1 MDRRLR
7 DEDGVGEVG
16 HQPLTVARLLLH
28 RARRA
33 AAAVLGLLAAGCSV
47 SQPAVPLRDFAA
59 GELASVRSF
68 AAAEAAEGAAE
79 NLALVLNVQAQCELL
94 LGQGDAARANFV
106 RAGQIMG
113 SWSTGSGE
121 AAAAILGSESS
132 KTWKG
137 DPYEKAMNAFY
148 VAWCFLQKGEPDNA
162 RAACKRGILAD
173 AEVGDERFQADN
185 ALLFWMAGRMS
196 RLLGSGDADGYFK
209 EAQQAHRFALEH
221 GARGEAG
228 AQPIVDPARGNL
240 VVLCECGMGPEKY
253 GDGAD
258 KELARY
264 RSRFHPAVRARLSVD
279 GKPVGPSAL
288 LVDVDY
294 QARTLGGTAMEG
306 IRKGKAV
313 FKTASTVAGIVLLD
327 QAMRSHSNHRQA
339 SQTQAIVGGALLL
352 AGVLTSTSAD
362 VRHWPTL
369 PSSVQAITADVPP
382 GPHRIEVEFLD
393 ASGRSLADMRQ
404 VRDVVVPATGECWQL
419 FRSLPMPA
427 TAAPLP

>member
-1 MDRRLR
+1 M
-7 DEDGVGEVG
+7 GSPFPSV
-16 HQPLTVARLLLH
+16 
-28 RARRA
+28 ARRA
-33 AAAVLGLLAAGCSV
+33 AAAALFALAAGCAV
-47 SQPAVPLRDFAA
+47 SQPAVPLRDFTA
-59 GELASVRSF
+59 GDLASVRSF

-79 NLALVLNVQAQCELL
+79 NLALVLNVQAQCDLL
-94 LGQGDAARANFV
+94 LGQADAARDGFV

-113 SWSTGSGE
+113 SWATGSGE
-121 AAAAILGSESS
+121 AAGAILGSESS

-173 AEVGDERFQADN
+173 AEVGDERYQADN

-196 RLLGSGDADGYFK
+196 RLLGAGDAGDYYK

-221 GARGEAG
+221 GARGEPG
-228 AQPIVDPARGNL
+228 AAPIADPARGNL

-253 GDGAD
+253 ADGAD
-258 KELARY
+258 KELARF
-264 RSRFHPAVRARLSVD
+264 RPRFHPAVRARLSVD
-279 GKPVGPSAL
+279 GKPVGPTSL

-306 IRKGKAV
+306 IRKGKAA
-313 FKTASTVAGIVLLD
+313 FKTASTVAGVVLLD
-327 QAMRSHSNHRQA
+327 QAMRARHNHRDA
-339 SQTQAIVGGALLL
+339 AQTQAIVGGALLL

-369 PSSVQAITADVPP
+369 PSSVQAVTADVPP
-382 GPHRIEVEFLD
+382 GSHRVEVDFLD
-393 ASGRSLADMRQ
+393 ASGRSIPSMRQ
-404 VRDVVVPATGECWQL
+404 TRDVVVPATGECWQL
-419 FRSLPMPA
+419 FRSLPIAPA
-427 TAAPLP
+427 AAPLP

>member
-1 MDRRLR
+1 MIVGRPLPSRLR
-7 DEDGVGEVG
+7 GG
-16 HQPLTVARLLLH
+16 
-28 RARRA
+28 A
-33 AAAVLGLLAAGCSV
+33 AAALCLLAAGCAASP
-47 SQPAVPLRDFAA
+47 PAVPLREFAA
-59 GELASVRSF
+59 GELESVRSF

-94 LGQGDAARANFV
+94 LGQDDAARANFV

-113 SWSTGSGE
+113 SWATGSGE

-148 VAWCFLQKGEPDNA
+148 IAWCFLQKGEPDNA

-196 RLLGSGDADGYFK
+196 RLMGSGDAADFFK
-209 EAQQAHRFALEH
+209 ESQQAHRFAIEH
-221 GARGEAG
+221 GARGEPVAPLL
-228 AQPIVDPARGNL
+228 ADPARGNL

-253 GDGAD
+253 ADGAQH
-258 KELARY
+258 ELARF
-264 RSRFHPAVRARLSVD
+264 RSRFHPAVRAQLSID
-279 GKPVGPSAL
+279 GKPVGRTSL

-313 FKTASTVAGIVLLD
+313 FKTASIVAGSVLLD
-327 QAMRSHSNHRQA
+327 QATSSLANDREA
-339 SQTQAIVGGALLL
+339 AKTQAIVGGALLL
-352 AGVLTSTSAD
+352 AGILTSTSAD

-369 PSSVQAITADVPP
+369 PSSVQAIMLDVPP

-393 ASGRSLADMRQ
+393 ASGRGIPDMRQ
-404 VRDVVVPATGECWQL
+404 LRDVVVPATGECWQL

-427 TAAPLP
+427 TASPLP

>member
-1 MDRRLR
+1 MGR
-7 DEDGVGEVG
+7 
-16 HQPLTVARLLLH
+16 PIPNVAR
-28 RARRA
+28 RVA
-33 AAAVLGLLAAGCSV
+33 AALCLLAAGCAV
-47 SQPAVPLRDFAA
+47 SQPAVPLRDFTA
-59 GELASVRSF
+59 GDLASVRSF

-94 LGQGDAARANFV
+94 LGQDDAARANFV

-113 SWSTGSGE
+113 SWATGSGE

-137 DPYEKAMNAFY
+137 DPFEKAMNAFY
-148 VAWCFLQKGEPDNA
+148 IAWCFLQKGEPDNA

-173 AEVGDERFQADN
+173 AEVGDEKFQADN

-196 RLLGSGDADGYFK
+196 RLMGSGDAADFFK
-209 EAQQAHRFALEH
+209 EAQQANRFAIEH
-221 GARGEAG
+221 GARGEPG
-228 AQPIVDPARGNL
+228 AALLADPARGNL

-253 GDGAD
+253 ADGAQQ
-258 KELARY
+258 ELARF

-313 FKTASTVAGIVLLD
+313 FKTASTVAGVVLLD
-327 QAMRSHSNHRQA
+327 QAMRSHANHRQA
-339 SQTQAIVGGALLL
+339 AQTQAIVGGALLL
-352 AGVLTSTSAD
+352 AGVLTSTAAD
-362 VRHWPTL
+362 VRHWSTL
-369 PSSVQAITADVPP
+369 PSSVQAITAEVPP
-382 GPHRIEVEFLD
+382 GQRRIEVEFLD
-393 ASGRSLADMRQ
+393 ASGRSIDGMRQ
-404 VRDVVVPATGECWQL
+404 VRDVVVPASGECWQL

-427 TAAPLP
+427 TASPMP